1 MANLLTTVFLFAFG
15 LILFSLILTFS
26 GILNL
31 LLSFFVLIVI
41 TFFGVFSGRDIEK
54 YSQIGACLF
63 FIIFSISPFFFFKSD
78 FCRYQSESYNQDYI
92 KDSTPKEFFET
103 GRLTQAKSR
112 ILSKSL
118 EDECL
123 NNTSDFILQNQPIFN
138 IFRGAFFLFGFG
150 YLIFLL
156 TKNGD
161 YYVLSGHSD
170 EKNSPPANDF
180 GDGLDHWRDQADN
193 IRTSKHRG
201 LLDDIHWET
210 GFKPNG
216 DYYSYD
222 DEIKKEVI
230 SIFDKVLDF
239 LPELYSQ
246 KEIDNGMLE
255 RRRKRILRKRDVVEK
270 SLGKQ

>member
-118 EDECL
+118 E
-123 NNTSDFILQNQPIFN
+123 
-138 IFRGAFFLFGFG
+138 
-150 YLIFLL
+150 
-156 TKNGD
+156 
-161 YYVLSGHSD
+161 
-170 EKNSPPANDF
+170 
-180 GDGLDHWRDQADN
+180 
-193 IRTSKHRG
+193 
-201 LLDDIHWET
+201 
-210 GFKPNG
+210 
-216 DYYSYD
+216 
-222 DEIKKEVI
+222 VI
-230 SIFDKVLDF
+230 
-239 LPELYSQ
+239 
-246 KEIDNGMLE
+246 
-255 RRRKRILRKRDVVEK
+255 
-270 SLGKQ
+270 